1 MIDEPLQEQAAL
13 YAAGALSAA
22 ERQHFELI
30 LRFHKEL
37 RALVTELEEVT
48 AAATLATLPA
58 DSPRPSPALRARLLA
73 RLDGRAQQT
82 SDEGF
87 VMTTPEGL
95 VQWVNPAFTAM
106 CGYALDELRGKKL
119 GPILQGAQTDPAT
132 ADRMRRAVREQR
144 ACTETILNYHKNGQ
158 PYWVEISLTPLPDE
172 AGATRWFVATERE
185 VADRELAA

>member
-13 YAAGALSAA
+13 YAAGALSAT
-22 ERQHFELI
+22 ERAHFELI
-30 LRFHKEL
+30 LRFHTEL
-37 RALVTELEEVT
+37 RALVSELEEVT

-58 DSPRPSPALRARLLA
+58 GSPRPPPALRARLLA
-73 RLDGRAQQT
+73 MLDGRAQQT

-87 VMTTPEGL
+87 VMTTPDGL

-132 ADRMRRAVREQR
+132 AGRMRRAVREQR
-144 ACTETILNYHKNGQ
+144 PCVETILNYRKNGQ
-158 PYWVEISLTPLPDE
+158 PYWVEISLTPIPDE